1 MCAENLDWLVAVA
14 LDELLARLG
23 RHRGIGVE
31 LADPF
36 GMGDLDWMMN
46 HVAGDHRVLAV
57 RGNPHAGMA
66 RSMAG
71 GGLEPAF
78 ARQLAGRFDQLR
90 ETSLDY
96 RAHRVFDRLLKVGT
110 AVV

>member
-1 MCAENLDWLVAVA
+1 MCAEDLDWLVAVA

-23 RHRGIGVE
+23 RHRGVGGE

-36 GMGDLDWMMN
+36 GMGDLDRMMN
-46 HVAGDHRVLAV
+46 QVAGDHRVLAA

-71 GGLEPAF
+71 GGLEPDF
-78 ARQLAGRFDQLR
+78 AGQLAGRFDQLR
-90 ETSLDY
+90 QSSLDY
-96 RAHRVFDRLLKVGT
+96 RAHRVFDPLL
-110 AVV
+110 